1 MKVFLILLTAFVL
14 CGCSDGSSAEATIGD
29 KTTLKVDKIV
39 FDAGEVKKG
48 EMITAKFKITNTG
61 KKPLVFGSVNA
72 SCSCTVAEK
81 PEEPVQP
88 GESTVIVAYLNTDKV
103 HNLGL
108 VERNISVIANTD
120 PELTRLKIKAI
131 IRN

>member
-1 MKVFLILLTAFVL
+1 MKALLFFGSIVFLL
-14 CGCSDGSSAEATIGD
+14 GCSDGASKEAQIGD
-29 KTTLKVDKIV
+29 KTTFSVDRVV

-61 KKPLVFGSVNA
+61 KNPLVFGAVNA

-108 VERNISVIANTD
+108 VERNISVIANTEPD
-120 PELTRLKIKAI
+120 LTRLKIRAV